1 VVSLVA
7 ELRVHEPQAAEE
19 LAQWKTVVEERKVID
34 TSPAAITLAPLLT
47 GEELDSL
54 GRGAGDGEEGAGVR
68 VVIDVQAPAPA
79 AGQAAGPNPPRGGL
93 LGEEAHG
100 LYTTGLAMTLKC

>member
-1 VVSLVA
+1 
-7 ELRVHEPQAAEE
+7 
-19 LAQWKTVVEERKVID
+19 VVEERKVID

-68 VVIDVQAPAPA
+68 VVIDVQAPA
-79 AGQAAGPNPPRGGL
+79 AGQAAAPTL
-93 LGEEAHG
+93 HEAVFSGKKHIVCTRPG
-100 LYTTGLAMTLKC
+100 WR